1 MATMTEFPVADIL
14 SLASL
19 SMGPRQDP
27 ARLLS
32 NLTIQLALEIA
43 RNSDADVDPTV
54 WRFLEDQV
62 TDLWSR
68 IRTHPGSYVMTKDE
82 FALFNY
88 FIYRFKSSDL
98 TEKAIARFWQHHHRH
113 DSASG

>member
-1 MATMTEFPVADIL
+1 
-14 SLASL
+14 
-19 SMGPRQDP
+19 
-27 ARLLS
+27 LS

-54 WRFLEDQV
+54 WRFLEGQV

-68 IRTHPGSYVMTKDE
+68 IQTHPGSYVMTKDE

-88 FIYRFKSSDL
+88 FIYRFNNSDL
-98 TEKAIARFWQHHHRH
+98 TEKAIARFWQHHH
-113 DSASG
+113 